1 MSEALSTAHNI
12 IIKTLYLGISSDFNL
27 FEMMI
32 LRRSDDFARGN
43 DSSAV
48 GIPDQPPYLLY
59 CPSLKTN
66 DQSLITKTTTPRASI
81 RGDHSVRS
89 RFDAHIRSGEDH
101 WLPVNSSHA
110 EAVGERGGE
119 GSAHRALLIII
130 TGDGNLARR
139 ATQDAERGGVW
150 RQPSWNRAHQHSA
163 GLLNESAFRYA

>member
-1 MSEALSTAHNI
+1 MTKYTQAEKKKPRTFMKN
-12 IIKTLYLGISSDFNL
+12 TLFLTIDQ
-27 FEMMI
+27 
-32 LRRSDDFARGN
+32 
-43 DSSAV
+43 
-48 GIPDQPPYLLY
+48 IPDQPPYLLY